1 MTPKSQPEKSEWMQI
16 AESDNSSSS
25 VRKVDKRLTWG
36 TLVSVG
42 AIAIAGSLFANAN
55 EEQSAVADIT
65 PVASSISSSDPVE
78 TTVATPQASSN
89 SSIPASSNSSIPV
102 ATSSHTKVATPAI
115 AQLPKGGGD
124 DDDDDDE
131 EHEGR
136 GERHDR
142 HQGHD
147 EDDDHDDDHEDDD

>member
-1 MTPKSQPEKSEWMQI
+1 MTPESQPEKSEWMQI
-16 AESDNSSSS
+16 AESDNASSS

-65 PVASSISSSDPVE
+65 PATSGISSTASASQASTA
-78 TTVATPQASSN
+78 TTKPVATPEESKMQD
-89 SSIPASSNSSIPV
+89 
-102 ATSSHTKVATPAI
+102 PAI
-115 AQLPKGGGD
+115 AQPPMGERD
-124 DDDDDDE
+124 DRDDDDE

-136 GERHDR
+136 GQRHDR
-142 HQGHD
+142 HEGHD

>member
-1 MTPKSQPEKSEWMQI
+1 MTPESQPEKSEWMQI
-16 AESDNSSSS
+16 AESDNASSS

-65 PVASSISSSDPVE
+65 PATSGISSTAS
-78 TTVATPQASSN
+78 ASQAS
-89 SSIPASSNSSIPV
+89 P
-102 ATSSHTKVATPAI
+102 TTTKSVSTPEESKMQDPAI
-115 AQLPKGGGD
+115 AQPPMVERD
-124 DDDDDDE
+124 DHDDDDE

-136 GERHDR
+136 GEGHDR
-142 HQGHD
+142 YQGHD
-147 EDDDHDDDHEDDD
+147 EVDDHDYDHEDDD

>member
-1 MTPKSQPEKSEWMQI
+1 MTPESQPEKSEWMQI
-16 AESDNSSSS
+16 AESDNASSS

-65 PVASSISSSDPVE
+65 PATSGISSTAS
-78 TTVATPQASSN
+78 ASQAS
-89 SSIPASSNSSIPV
+89 PTTTKPV
-102 ATSSHTKVATPAI
+102 STPEESKMQDPAI
-115 AQLPKGGGD
+115 AQPPMGERD
-124 DDDDDDE
+124 DHDDDDE

>member
-1 MTPKSQPEKSEWMQI
+1 MTPESQPEKSEWMQI
-16 AESDNSSSS
+16 AESDNASSS

-65 PVASSISSSDPVE
+65 PATSGISSTASASEASPTTTKPVS
-78 TTVATPQASSN
+78 TPEKSKMQD
-89 SSIPASSNSSIPV
+89 
-102 ATSSHTKVATPAI
+102 PAI
-115 AQLPKGGGD
+115 AQPPMGEIDHD
-124 DDDDDDE
+124 DEGE

-136 GERHDR
+136 GEHHDR
-142 HQGHD
+142 DRGDD
-147 EDDDHDDDHEDDD
+147 EDDDYDDDHEDYD

>member
-1 MTPKSQPEKSEWMQI
+1 MTPESQPEKSEWMQI
-16 AESDNSSSS
+16 AESDNASSS

-65 PVASSISSSDPVE
+65 PATSGISS
-78 TTVATPQASSN
+78 ATSASQASTTTTK
-89 SSIPASSNSSIPV
+89 PV
-102 ATSSHTKVATPAI
+102 STPEESKMQDPAI
-115 AQLPKGGGD
+115 AQPPMGERD
-124 DDDDDDE
+124 DHDDDDE

-142 HQGHD
+142 HEGHD